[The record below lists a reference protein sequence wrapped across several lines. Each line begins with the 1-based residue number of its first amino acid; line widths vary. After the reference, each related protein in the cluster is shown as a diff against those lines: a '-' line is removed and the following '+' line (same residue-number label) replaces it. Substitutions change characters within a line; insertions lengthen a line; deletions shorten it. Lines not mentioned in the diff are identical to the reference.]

1 MASSTTAKAGP
12 ATEAPAGSA
21 ITAEDEDWMDGAT
34 SAFPSIENL
43 APHLRGDYGPGRL
56 VAIWALENGTAVST
70 TQAGKTYGFTETV
83 TLVLDDGPNGG
94 QTDEL
99 VGPAPVKLTLRHS
112 TVGLH
117 SRLKPRVT
125 GTNAKGIKLKYRPI
139 IGRINTQESK
149 NSKNQAA
156 FSISEPTAEDMVTA
170 RKYKD
175 MITSINAELEAEDAS
190 AETEAAFG

>member
-1 MASSTTAKAGP
+1 MASSTPAKASPATAAETGP
-12 ATEAPAGSA
+12 AVTP
-21 ITAEDEDWMDGAT
+21 EDEDWMDGAT

-43 APHLRGDYGPGRL
+43 APSIRGTFGPGRL
-56 VAIWALENGTAVST
+56 VAIWAVENGTAVST
-70 TQAGKTYGFTETV
+70 TQAGKTYGYTETV
-83 TLVLDDGPNGG
+83 TLVLDDGPEGG

-99 VGPAPVKLTLRHS
+99 VGPAPVKLDLRHS

-125 GTNAKGIKLKYRPI
+125 GINAKGIKLKYRPI

-156 FSISEPTAEDMVTA
+156 FSIAEPTAEDMVTA

-175 MITSINAELEAEDAS
+175 MILSINAEMEAKDEADET
-190 AETEAAFG
+190 AEAFG